1 MEIKLVGLVCPNIMF
16 YMSNIK
22 IFKEKANIIS
32 KEPVWVCFWGEYMY
46 IEDTLLKLFFLMIKE
61 WKSDKHIVG

>member
-1 MEIKLVGLVCPNIMF
+1 MKSV
-16 YMSNIK
+16 K
-22 IFKEKANIIS
+22 IFKEKAGIIS
-32 KEPVWVCFWGEYMY
+32 KEPVWVCCWSEHMY